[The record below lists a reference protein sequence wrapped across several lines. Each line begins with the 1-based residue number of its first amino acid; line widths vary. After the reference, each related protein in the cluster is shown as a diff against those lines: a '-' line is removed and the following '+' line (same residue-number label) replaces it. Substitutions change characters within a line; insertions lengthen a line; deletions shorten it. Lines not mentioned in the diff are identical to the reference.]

1 MSAKLSPFGTPLED
15 LTFWCKEYI
24 GRKIATLSS
33 RVVDTESAKKITA
46 LRHTMKIPT
55 KTLDDVDGITKEVAR
70 LGQKSV
76 RNYAVIVIDF
86 IRFCVN
92 DRKITSIKDISSALV
107 QEDYFGS
114 KRFKSIKTKKNYYR
128 HVVAFMEF
136 IEAQNYVNDD
146 GAGYRFGMEQ
156 MPRSYDGE
164 KIPETLY
171 PEEFVKYIG
180 FLENNYVCKNAVQT
194 QRNRLMLKILCYTGL
209 RSSEILSIA
218 RKSIGY
224 MGIDGLIPIKVVGK
238 GDKEIITYL
247 EASIFENELNAWLN
261 QIDEKETS
269 LLFDLTTQAFHYIV
283 KQSLII
289 AGVKKDKKGPHL
301 FRHSYATYLL
311 STGVGLE
318 QVRKLLNHVT
328 IMTTSIYAKVGD
340 SDLRKTAK
348 EFGKNVHQTNSS
360 GVPE

>member
-1 MSAKLSPFGTPLED
+1 MSAKLSPFGLPLED

-33 RVVDTESAKKITA
+33 RAVDSEAAKKITS
-46 LRHTMKIPT
+46 LRHAMKEPA
-55 KTLDDVDGITKEVAR
+55 KTIEDIDEITKEVAR

-92 DRKITSIKDISSALV
+92 DRKIESIKDISSALV

-128 HVVAFMEF
+128 HIVAFIEF
-136 IEAQNYVNDD
+136 IEAQNYVNED
-146 GAGYRFGMEQ
+146 GSGFKFGMEQ
-156 MPRSYDGE
+156 MPRSFDSE

-171 PEEFVKYIG
+171 PDEFIKYIEFVNKD
-180 FLENNYVCKNAVQT
+180 YVCKNAVHT

-209 RSSEILSIA
+209 RSSEILSIS
-218 RKSIGY
+218 RKSIGHI
-224 MGIDGLIPIKVVGK
+224 GNDELIPIKVVGK
-238 GDKEIITYL
+238 GNKDIIVYL
-247 EASIFENELNAWLN
+247 EAAIFKDELDAWLKHIN
-261 QIDEKETS
+261 EHETTK
-269 LLFDLTTQAFHYIV
+269 LFDLTPQAFHYIV
-283 KQSLII
+283 KESLILSGI
-289 AGVKKDKKGPHL
+289 KKDKKGPHL

-311 STGVGLE
+311 SIGVGLE
-318 QVRKLLNHVT
+318 RIRQLLHHVT

-340 SDLRKTAK
+340 NDLRQAAK
-348 EFGKNVHQTNSS
+348 EFGKNVSKLN
-360 GVPE
+360 